1 MILVNGDSFSRGNI
15 SWAYQLG
22 IPQSDIV
29 NLAQSGAGNNYI
41 CDTTIVEL
49 SKRTYD
55 YVLIMWTSLDRYDL
69 QIEDVSQFSKTF
81 YTSQYQ
87 SSVNDWVEKIIDPV
101 NDQDFV
107 QKNWIFGCGHINN
120 DIELHNIHVFDKIYR
135 YCGDD
140 QFIQNSLVKMIS
152 LQSYLKINKI
162 P

>member
-140 QFIQNSLVKMIS
+140 QFTAPQTVV
-152 LQSYLKINKI
+152 
-162 P
+162 